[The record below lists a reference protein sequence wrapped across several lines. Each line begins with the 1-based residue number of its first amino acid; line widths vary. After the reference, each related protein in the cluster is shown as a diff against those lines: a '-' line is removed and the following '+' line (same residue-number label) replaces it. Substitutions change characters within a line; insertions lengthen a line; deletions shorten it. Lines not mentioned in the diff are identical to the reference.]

1 MAATIPAQDGNV
13 PGQFGDLVLSISMTT
28 TASRR
33 PLAVHVFWGV
43 RSLGMVLRRTLVGNG
58 LMSLQSRLVKL
69 GHRLTNLV
77 AKSRLILAEV
87 LDVPLVQDEPRTT
100 WGGLRAR
107 LHSEL
112 SAQHSKRIGGRG
124 VRTVDQL
131 PPDVGVLTR
140 RGRLGWQQL
149 DTHIRVV
156 GLTPHFG
163 VKFGNLSINRCVERS
178 LA

>member
-100 WGGLRAR
+100 WGDLRAR
-107 LHSEL
+107 LHSKL
-112 SAQHSKRIGGRG
+112 SARHTK
-124 VRTVDQL
+124 
-131 PPDVGVLTR
+131 
-140 RGRLGWQQL
+140 RLG
-149 DTHIRVV
+149 D
-156 GLTPHFG
+156 
-163 VKFGNLSINRCVERS
+163 RCVRHVGPPPPTP
-178 LA
+178 AIFTRPVT